1 MIGLDEIHF
10 FGQGAQTS
18 QREHDRKDACT
29 LADGW
34 RRRIARIP
42 ARHVIA
48 RIRKFALSFA
58 CESISHQVKVRSHS
72 RGPGGSCAGEK
83 HRNSAES
90 APSRP
95 LERSRSWGQGT
106 GTDRCGEPSRVRQ
119 FQRPME
125 ETPGSPFC
133 IRLDAPL
140 RPPSLPWSVARSP
153 IGARAVP
160 RSPFPSRPMGPS
172 DSLRPRRLGTLL
184 AAAMSARPHCAL
196 LCSESQ
202 LPDMTVSHRLEP
214 NERCARCAFSQHI
227 A

>member
-140 RPPSLPWSVARSP
+140 RPPPFRGPLPGRLLVPAPSLARRSRPAPWAHPTRFGLGAWGHSLPLP
-153 IGARAVP
+153 C
-160 RSPFPSRPMGPS
+160 
-172 DSLRPRRLGTLL
+172 LR
-184 AAAMSARPHCAL
+184 
-196 LCSESQ
+196 
-202 LPDMTVSHRLEP
+202 D
-214 NERCARCAFSQHI
+214 HI
-227 A
+227 ALCYVVNLNCQT